1 MNRDGCREND
11 TLIYSW
17 TLYTLNEKHCPS
29 VLLLDIFSRTAL
41 TSMHLETC
49 IRMVTALLFGIVKK
63 KGGGENMVHKGNNLN
78 IHLKENG

>member
-11 TLIYSW
+11 TLIDSW

-41 TSMHLETC
+41 TSKHLETS
-49 IRMVTALLFGIVKK
+49 IRMVIALLFGIV
-63 KGGGENMVHKGNNLN
+63 
-78 IHLKENG
+78 